1 MTMPMLCS
9 SKQVLKIKHSDYLVE
24 EAKQSCHIVCENE
37 VKRKNAKLNTLV
49 RLLLRASQKEKT
61 TKRRC
66 ERKETTPL
74 FTFT

>member
-49 RLLLRASQKEKT
+49 CLLLRAS
-61 TKRRC
+61 
-66 ERKETTPL
+66 
-74 FTFT
+74 